1 MLKRFLLFLL
11 NNPILF
17 STYFGIIVIVSVIV
31 PLLGITYFLPV
42 NNMLF
47 FALCYFIDW
56 FFSLMFFKKKT
67 PEFYN
72 QYDAEMIDSKPM
84 HFAIFNR
91 LSVCVLFDVIF
102 SISIFLGRQN
112 YEQPYYYFIGSFIA
126 LFTVFTLFVN
136 TSKYNLEPT
145 YFITFSPIVLH
156 KPIINFFLSYY
167 QEKNIALPFNIVNE
181 SMHLLISST
190 LQKNGYYKQIRLV
203 GGLYLFVWLVNILF
217 EHYVILL
224 FLSVLFTL
232 AFMLRLFIVYDF
244 ISQNGGGG
252 LLEKQSQKEKSNL
265 FNFNNDKLVPTT
277 TGNFVARFWNICL
290 NLNKI

>member
-42 NNMLF
+42 NNMFF
-47 FALCYFIDW
+47 FAVCYFIDW
-56 FFSLMFFKKKT
+56 SFSLMFFKKKT
-67 PEFYN
+67 PAFYN
-72 QYDAEMIDSKPM
+72 QYDAEVVNPKPM

-91 LSVCVLFDVIF
+91 LSICVLLDVMF
-102 SISIFLGRQN
+102 SVSIFLGRQN
-112 YEQPYYYFIGSFIA
+112 YQQPYYYFIGSFIA

-167 QEKNIALPFNIVNE
+167 QERNIALPFNVVNE
-181 SMHLLISST
+181 SMHSLISSEI
-190 LQKNGYYKQIRLV
+190 QKNGYYKQIRLV
-203 GGLYLFVWLVNILF
+203 GWLYLLVWLVNILF

-224 FLSVLFTL
+224 FISVLFTL

-277 TGNFVARFWNICL
+277 TGNFVVRLVNKNIL
-290 NLNKI
+290 